1 MLIYLDIC
9 VPCFAQKK
17 KKKRKEKDLCVLC
30 EDSHVDNFLVSVKA

>member
-9 VPCFAQKK
+9 VPCFAQK